1 MNQVIDEVLAGAPK
15 YTITYNDNTT
25 ATGVSI
31 DLETAVTTAGTPLNK
46 ALFDS
51 IQSDLNTRLLIS
63 SKATTSQ
70 AQAGTNDT
78 NYMTP
83 SKTNTYTKSLH
94 SSQTYN
100 TTSTTATTVNTIAD
114 LSSINDNQIITVKG
128 YIYPQTSSRHSTL
141 TINGTGFSGEYNAT
155 STTSTT
161 RVYDFYREGTTKQCF
176 ELVFDGWART
186 VTGILHNQ
194 PNSSGTSQTV
204 TILGTFDTLTSLT
217 FRLGDTTGMTAE
229 ARFSVT
235 YSNK

>member
-1 MNQVIDEVLAGAPK
+1 MNNVVDEVLAGSPK
-15 YTITYNDNTT
+15 YTLTYSDNTT

-31 DLETAVTTAGTPLNK
+31 DLETQVTTQGTPLNK

-100 TTSTTATTVNTIAD
+100 TTSTTATTVNTIAT
-114 LSSINDNQIITVKG
+114 LSSINDSQIVTVRG
-128 YIYPQTSSRHSTL
+128 WIYPQTSSRFSTL
-141 TINGTGFSGEYNAT
+141 TINGTGFSGVFNETDST
-155 STTSTT
+155 STTKAY
-161 RVYDFYREGTTKQCF
+161 RFYRESTTKQAF
-176 ELVFDGWART
+176 EITFDGWART
-186 VTGILHNQ
+186 ITGVLHNQ
-194 PNSSGTSQTV
+194 PTSSGSSQDV
-204 TILGTFDTLTSLT
+204 TITGTFETLTSLT
-217 FRLGDTTGMTAE
+217 FKLGDTTGMTAE